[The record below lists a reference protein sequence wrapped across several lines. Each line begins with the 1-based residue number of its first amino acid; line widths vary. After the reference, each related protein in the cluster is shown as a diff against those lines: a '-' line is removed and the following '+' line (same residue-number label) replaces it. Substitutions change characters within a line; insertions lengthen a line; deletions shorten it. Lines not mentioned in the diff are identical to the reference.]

1 MQRRRGM
8 GIHGRAKYSMVVR
21 WVALAVLFAG
31 ATSISATVKQS
42 DTMDAGRR
50 AYEVSD
56 YAKAVLEL
64 QAAAAK
70 EPQNGEIQ
78 LLLTKTYLELQE
90 RDAAITSAERAVAID
105 PKSSVYHEWLGRAYG
120 EKADHSSMFTAMG
133 FAKKTHREFEI
144 AVQLD
149 EKNFA
154 ARQALIEFDCAAP
167 GMVGG
172 GEEKAKPEIEKLQSM
187 DASEWH
193 YAVGNCRR
201 QKKDLAAA
209 DAEFKLALESQPKSA
224 ELIFD
229 IGDYAVRRS
238 QAERLAEV
246 ARLGE
251 QVAPSD
257 PRAMFYGAVGLV
269 LKKEKPEEA
278 ERLLREYL
286 KRAPKRSSYPRYATA
301 HEWLGRLYENK
312 GDKQAA
318 AKEYQAALQLDPK
331 DKSVREELKRVG
343 KN

>member
-1 MQRRRGM
+1 MGIRRRT
-8 GIHGRAKYSMVVR
+8 KYWVVACGA
-21 WVALAVLFAG
+21 ALAVLLTG
-31 ATSISATVKQS
+31 TTGISASVKQS
-42 DTMDAGRR
+42 DTLEAGRR

-70 EPQNGEIQ
+70 EPQNGEIE
-78 LLLTKTYLELQE
+78 LLLTKAYLELQE
-90 RDAAITSAERAVAID
+90 RDAAINSAERAVAID

-120 EKADHSSMFTAMG
+120 EKADHSSMFTAVG

-193 YAVGNCRR
+193 YAAGNCRR

-269 LKKEKPEEA
+269 LMKEKPEEA

-286 KRAPKRSSYPRYATA
+286 KQAPKRSSYPRYATA

-312 GDKQAA
+312 GDKQTA
-318 AKEYQAALQLDPK
+318 AKEYQAALQLEPK
-331 DKSVREELKRVG
+331 DKNVREELKRVA